1 MHFARNLLLGLLV
14 LGGTA
19 SYAAELNCTS
29 PATNVEEFRY
39 TWRLR
44 GGIGWIAGLVFPN
57 RGVGNL
63 RTVFPTSGQHEITS
77 QLMMTSP
84 GNSGFY
90 TYESQMDETGTKT
103 FTTYH
108 GYAWGKKS
116 RKERTIFDY
125 VKRLMRIHRETPEK
139 VEDRVKLI
147 PQSELQDASLRDILT
162 AIYFLREHASDI
174 HGPLTTTIFSDGKQ
188 YAVIF
193 QPAERNTF
201 VMSGQKFTGLGFEI
215 VGAPGGSKKWPGG
228 VRVWI
233 SDDARRI
240 PFRIEISESIA
251 SMQLDLQSVESCAFM
266 GRAQV
271 AHGATPVVP
280 AR

>member
-1 MHFARNLLLGLLV
+1 MKFVRNLLFGLLV
-14 LGGTA
+14 IGATA
-19 SYAAELNCTS
+19 SHAAELKCTS
-29 PATNVEEFRY
+29 PSTNVEEFRY

-44 GGIGWIAGLVFPN
+44 GGIGWLAGLVFPN

-63 RTVFPTSGQHEITS
+63 RTVFPKSGEHEITS

-90 TYESQMDETGTKT
+90 TYESQMDETGSKT

-147 PQSELQDASLRDILT
+147 PPTELQDASLRDVLT
-162 AIYFLREHASDI
+162 AIYFLREHASEI
-174 HGPLTTTIFSDGKQ
+174 RGPLTTTIFSDGKQ
-188 YAVIF
+188 YPVIL
-193 QPAERNTF
+193 QPADRVTF
-201 VMSGQKFTGLGFEI
+201 TMSGQKFTGLGFEI
-215 VGAPGGSKKWPGG
+215 IGAPGGRKWPGG

-266 GRAQV
+266 GRAQIAGRDAQV
-271 AHGATPVVP
+271 IP